1 MTSLTWS
8 YDITF
13 SNSLGGY
20 LIFLFSL
27 RNWNKKNT
35 YQNKISSNTTTI
47 YRSRELWTSVKL
59 WTMMRAGKWKWKCDT
74 YFVIKLSQ
82 NGNGLAVCMYIN
94 GLFFCPHPLLHY
106 YYILVHC
113 EQKVFP
119 KPANFKC
126 ILIHLIQNW
135 PDPLLPIKM
144 KGLKYDKGFFS
155 GWQHQQSYQHMMV
168 IRAWKNLI
176 K

>member
-1 MTSLTWS
+1 
-8 YDITF
+8 
-13 SNSLGGY
+13 
-20 LIFLFSL
+20 
-27 RNWNKKNT
+27 
-35 YQNKISSNTTTI
+35 
-47 YRSRELWTSVKL
+47 
-59 WTMMRAGKWKWKCDT
+59 MMRAGKWKWKCDT

-119 KPANFKC
+119 KPANFKY

-144 KGLKYDKGFFS
+144 KGLKYDQGFFFRMTAPAVIPAHDGDKSLKKPNQIITLSFCNGVKKS
-155 GWQHQQSYQHMMV
+155 G
-168 IRAWKNLI
+168 
-176 K
+176 